1 VRSMPPILALYETR
15 LTVSDLSRS
24 IAFYRDDVGRRLF
37 CSLTYMVCPQQVWAV
52 EVSILDNLFES
63 RRRTPADNWPTTV
76 PLILDSEVKAFHPF
90 CFEHSEQVR
99 KLDARDFE
107 REREGRGFVGSDK
120 LTGVAEMCFQRR
132 WRLYHDDAW
141 PSELRPWRGE
151 QCRHDDVT
159 EFDCL
164 FGRPRLNDLSET
176 DRTKVED
183 LSVPTAGCNIYCA
196 LFSGRVPQFDFSI
209 ASIS

>member
-90 CFEHSEQVR
+90 ASSILSRSENWMRVTSSESGR
-99 KLDARDFE
+99 A
-107 REREGRGFVGSDK
+107 EGLSALINSPELLKCVFSGVGVSTMMMPGQANFDP
-120 LTGVAEMCFQRR
+120 GVA
-132 WRLYHDDAW
+132 
-141 PSELRPWRGE
+141 
-151 QCRHDDVT
+151 
-159 EFDCL
+159 
-164 FGRPRLNDLSET
+164 NN
-176 DRTKVED
+176 
-183 LSVPTAGCNIYCA
+183 AGMTT
-196 LFSGRVPQFDFSI
+196 
-209 ASIS
+209 